1 MSEMIDRVA
10 RAIFASWRKQ
20 MDEDGQT
27 GKGPLSFDDLDGDER
42 GFGIDAARAAIS
54 AMREPTDAMRDA
66 ATKAAERYE
75 AHMSTYHCM
84 SEGYK
89 AAMDEAI
96 K

>member
-1 MSEMIDRVA
+1 MHYRSEDIRMSEMIDRVA

-42 GFGIDAARAAIS
+42 GFGIDAARAA
-54 AMREPTDAMRDA
+54 
-66 ATKAAERYE
+66 ATKAAERDE

-84 SEGYK
+84 SEGYR
-89 AAMDEAI
+89 AAMDEAL

>member
-1 MSEMIDRVA
+1 MSEMIERVA

-54 AMREPTDAMRDA
+54 AMQEPTDAMIE
-66 ATKAAERYE
+66 AAEPWAEQNGFSRGWRAAINE
-75 AHMSTYHCM
+75 AL
-84 SEGYK
+84 K
-89 AAMDEAI
+89 
-96 K
+96 